1 VNDAVNLEEL
11 ARLAGVSRSTVSRVI
26 NGERWVSDAARE
38 RVEEAIR
45 AHHYHPNS
53 SARGLASR
61 RTRILG
67 VLIPTQLS
75 AIFAEPFFAQLI
87 QGAVEACN
95 AHDHNLMLL
104 MDPSADPLIAQRLYR
119 RVIQGRHLDGIVI
132 AASVVED
139 PIIGQL
145 EADRFPFVLVGRHPE
160 RQISFVDADN
170 RAAAQQAVAHLL
182 GHGYLPIA
190 MIAGAP
196 NMIAS
201 IDRHAGYVSALE
213 EAGISADPRLVVH
226 GDFTRRGGYRA
237 MQTLLARA
245 DGAPRAVFVASDTMA
260 SGALQALRDA
270 GCRVPEDVAVMGF
283 DGLEQTT
290 VSLPIL
296 STVVQPT
303 AALGSEAVQVL
314 LDLIASPERG
324 PVQRFLPTELL
335 LRRSCGCGNLEAVAD
350 ANQPSVRE
358 GTRPSVGSRA

>member
-1 VNDAVNLEEL
+1 MNLEEL

-26 NGERWVSDAARE
+26 NGERWVSEAARQ

-45 AHHYHPNS
+45 QTNYHPNS

-61 RTRILG
+61 RTRIIG

-75 AIFAEPFFAQLI
+75 DIFSEPFFAQLI
-87 QGAVEACN
+87 QGAVETCN
-95 AHDHNLMLL
+95 ARDHDLMLL
-104 MDPSADPLIAQRLYR
+104 MDPSADPLIGERLYR
-119 RVIQGRHLDGIVI
+119 RVIQGRHVDGIVI

-145 EADRFPFVLVGRHPE
+145 EADQFPFVLVGRHPE

-170 RAAAQQAVAHLL
+170 RAAARLAVEHLL
-182 GHGYLPIA
+182 DHGYRTIG
-190 MIAGAP
+190 MIAGTP

-201 IDRHAGYVSALE
+201 IDRQAGYVSALA
-213 EAGISADPRLVVH
+213 EAGIEADPDLLVH
-226 GDFTRRGGYRA
+226 GDFMRRGGYRA
-237 MQTLLARA
+237 MQELLARP
-245 DGAPRAVFVASDTMA
+245 GGVPRAVFVASDTMA

-303 AALGSEAVQVL
+303 AEMGREAARVL
-314 LDLIASPERG
+314 LDLIEAPEHA

-335 LRRSCGCGNLEAVAD
+335 LRRSCGCGD
-350 ANQPSVRE
+350 AAALPRSDVYE
-358 GTRPSVGSRA
+358 ETRPDVEART